1 METHPIEAQLAI
13 KATIRKH
20 KLKVV
25 GAKVAQLQ
33 RHNIMV
39 KMNFPTIWIAW
50 IKSCI
55 STPSY
60 SLLIN
65 GHPSKSIKV
74 SKGVW
79 QGDPLSSYL
88 FILVS
93 QNLTALLNYA
103 LKLGI
108 IPGFNPDLHHNLSHL
123 MYTDD
128 LVLIT
133 KSFRSVARNINFS
146 LSIYPKLTGQ
156 KPNQNKSAVFLLS
169 WLNKNLV

>member
-33 RHNIMV
+33 RHNIMA

-103 LKLGI
+103 LKYGKVTPCPL
-108 IPGFNPDLHHNLSHL
+108 LSHL